1 MLDCISNAFR
11 KGALEHIV
19 KSRPK
24 IALFTKTAQLD
35 ETTER
40 YTAEN
45 EVRGLGYQ
53 AGGQELEGGVVLSSD
68 GGFVLVFHS
77 PVWQS
82 ATVTAR
88 GALIYLADDGGRAV
102 RVIDF
107 GRDVTS
113 TNGPFTVKLPG
124 VADGGVLTL

>member
-1 MLDCISNAFR
+1 MIDCVSDSFR

-24 IALFTKTAQLD
+24 MALFTKLAQLD
-35 ETTER
+35 EETER

-53 AGGQELEGGVVLSSD
+53 GGGVALEGGVVLDSEA
-68 GGFVLVFHS
+68 GFVLVFHS
-77 PVWQS
+77 PVWQN
-82 ATVTAR
+82 ATITAR
-88 GALIYLADDGGRAV
+88 GALVYMADDGGRAV

-113 TNGPFTVKLPG
+113 TNGDFTVKMPEA
-124 VADGGVLTL
+124 ADGGVISL